1 MMVLH
6 PDEERVVFVLVESIS
21 TIDPKVGK
29 NGLGEGEEVG
39 ERTRDKVQRFK
50 DKANRVES
58 VENKRRVAGSRIE
71 RLNKRISGKLGG
83 RRRKLRKIRRGGGGG
98 F

>member
-6 PDEERVVFVLVESIS
+6 PDEVRVVFVLVESIG

-39 ERTRDKVQRFK
+39 ERTRDKVQRFE
-50 DKANRVES
+50 DKAKRVES
-58 VENKRRVAGSRIE
+58 VENKRRVARSRVE
-71 RLNKRISGKLGG
+71 RLNKRRSGKLRG
-83 RRRKLRKIRRGGGGG
+83 RRRKLRKIRRGGGG